1 MDPEYV
7 IRFSSILYSLFNI
20 QIPFWCPNRCTLYR
34 KEQKNVNKR
43 FLFYVENTL
52 LHWRIQQSFFSLRT
66 HLFKCILIRIF
77 GTLWF
82 FILELSKCVSTLY
95 FSMRD
100 KSFPYQLL
108 NVFSD
113 KSNKLFTGISCKKGQ
128 LGSIKF
134 SFHWFIS
141 KHTITD
147 LLIVYCFMY
156 LAFLLTCNCIA
167 NKNNWII
174 FEDKKV

>member
-1 MDPEYV
+1 MSLVFRVFYIHFLIFKYPSGAPTDVP
-7 IRFSSILYSLFNI
+7 SIEKTRKTLTKDFWFMSRILCCIDAFN
-20 QIPFWCPNRCTLYR
+20 
-34 KEQKNVNKR
+34 KV
-43 FLFYVENTL
+43 
-52 LHWRIQQSFFSLRT
+52 FFSLRT
-66 HLFKCILIRIF
+66 DLFKCILIRIF

-134 SFHWFIS
+134 SFH
-141 KHTITD
+141 
-147 LLIVYCFMY
+147 
-156 LAFLLTCNCIA
+156 
-167 NKNNWII
+167 
-174 FEDKKV
+174 